1 MEHLLYEYCKGYLLF
16 ELKEFEDLSNESYAN
31 YLKLTQ
37 VVYLKSKYDFDDIDI
52 SLRNIKSLCNNKLP
66 DELEKF
72 LELNNVKILHCDP
85 SLKLALQSLNIKHK
99 YSINIMRG
107 IRINEHKFLKEE
119 NDLQFT
125 LGISHKF
132 SRDKVEYNIKKED
145 NLLVHTVSM
154 LDQLD
159 KDINS
164 YCMRI
169 KELYG
174 WSFPELFDLCDDN
187 DEYIEAVQF
196 SITGQS
202 CLSSEKIKI
211 ILEHK
216 TNSIG
221 IEINELDIKNVLN
234 LCSIVSEK
242 IKNKI
247 ILKEYLKEK
256 MDYSAPN
263 LSEFLGDIMTA
274 RIIMMSGGL
283 LNLAKATASTIQLLG
298 AEKSLFQALKNRS
311 NTPKYGVLYYS
322 KYVIKI
328 KTKNK
333 AKLSRCI
340 ASKIAVLAKID
351 YFSQNRTRAYGKA
364 IRKLIDKKTKYYE
377 NGKRC
382 HSTDIILS
390 KIYKKIQEC

>member
-1 MEHLLYEYCKGYLLF
+1 
-16 ELKEFEDLSNESYAN
+16 
-31 YLKLTQ
+31 
-37 VVYLKSKYDFDDIDI
+37 
-52 SLRNIKSLCNNKLP
+52 
-66 DELEKF
+66 
-72 LELNNVKILHCDP
+72 
-85 SLKLALQSLNIKHK
+85 
-99 YSINIMRG
+99 MRG

-364 IRKLIDKKTKYYE
+364 IRKLIDKKIKYYE

>member
-364 IRKLIDKKTKYYE
+364 IRKLIDKKIKYYE

>member
-125 LGISHKF
+125 LGIFHKF

-364 IRKLIDKKTKYYE
+364 IRKLIDKKIKYYE